1 MGVVYKALDTKLNRP
16 AAIKFLSNELAD
28 APARR
33 RFQMEAQTASS
44 LNHPHIVTVY
54 DVGEYEG
61 RQYLI
66 TEFIDGGTLTQ
77 WARSEKRTWRQVVDL
92 LSGVAD
98 ALAAAHEAG
107 ILHRDIKPDNVLITR
122 SGYAKLA
129 DFGLAKLAGEDLD
142 ITRTVTED
150 QTKPGMIIGTIP
162 YMSPE
167 QASGKRLDNRSDV
180 FSFAAVLYEMLSGRK
195 PFDGSS
201 NLEVLQKVIHGE
213 FPPLGA
219 DVPLGLRMVIE
230 KALEKDPA
238 ERYQSMRDFAV
249 DLRRLSRT
257 RIEVPLAA
265 SVPASS
271 WTNARRLVIGAT
283 VGIVL
288 VGAALGIVYW
298 RLLEADYFWTNPL
311 EDARFEKLTD

>member
-66 TEFIDGGTLTQ
+66 TEFIDSGTLTQ
-77 WARSEKRTWRQVVDL
+77 WARSERRTWRQVVDL

-122 SGYAKLA
+122 SG
-129 DFGLAKLAGEDLD
+129 
-142 ITRTVTED
+142 
-150 QTKPGMIIGTIP
+150 
-162 YMSPE
+162 
-167 QASGKRLDNRSDV
+167 
-180 FSFAAVLYEMLSGRK
+180 
-195 PFDGSS
+195 
-201 NLEVLQKVIHGE
+201 
-213 FPPLGA
+213 
-219 DVPLGLRMVIE
+219 
-230 KALEKDPA
+230 
-238 ERYQSMRDFAV
+238 
-249 DLRRLSRT
+249 
-257 RIEVPLAA
+257 
-265 SVPASS
+265 
-271 WTNARRLVIGAT
+271 
-283 VGIVL
+283 
-288 VGAALGIVYW
+288 
-298 RLLEADYFWTNPL
+298 
-311 EDARFEKLTD
+311 